1 MTQTYIKNHTNTFLI
16 HGHEYTVTAPARF
29 DSVTNKLVDDTKL
42 DDQAVEIANA
52 MYRKDLDLVSP
63 DDIKRYRAKVG
74 LSQREFAKL
83 LGWSPN
89 TVALYETGAF
99 PSESNNQLL
108 KALMSDNH
116 LLNNF
121 IQQNEDKQQNKL
133 PSVVVKKV
141 KDYLDTKNDDVV
153 VSKAPQPRYT
163 ALQLTNWYRVT
174 NYFDAKSDENIENLT
189 QMKVVKLLYFAFGR
203 YAAKTHGKLF
213 NSPIVAMPYG
223 PVVEEVH
230 QAFNGHRDI
239 ISVGLTKS
247 AFDDYNLIQKDSEI
261 SDLLTDILNDY
272 GDKTAAGLSKITHQ
286 TGSPWS
292 LTGTGVINPTL
303 IAETFIRGAEQ

>member
-29 DSVTNKLVDDTKL
+29 DSATDKLVDDTKL

-239 ISVGLTKS
+239 ISVGLTKR

-292 LTGTGVINPTL
+292 LTGSGVINPTL